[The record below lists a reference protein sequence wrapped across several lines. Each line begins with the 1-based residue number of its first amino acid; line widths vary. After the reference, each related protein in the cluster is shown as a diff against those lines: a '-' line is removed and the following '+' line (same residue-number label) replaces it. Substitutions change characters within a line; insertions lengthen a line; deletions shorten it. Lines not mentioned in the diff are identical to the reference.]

1 MNMSLSCAHTLH
13 RTGVT
18 CTLPGTRS
26 CCAYD
31 STTPFEAPL
40 PLLLPSALCTV
51 DCAVLNGVRGYA
63 VGETR
68 VYVSS
73 LPYSWHLMPCLV
85 RVYAHLIPPRVAQ
98 CLLQSMYS
106 RGSCSSSVTFPY
118 RGKLL
123 PRETSAAFPSTSGPL
138 LPPGSGDVPLTS
150 WGHSSHHERSAAS
163 MTLSDGDTLR
173 GGYGDAQRDER
184 LSEH

>member
-85 RVYAHLIPPRVAQ
+85 RVHAHLIPPRVAR

-123 PRETSAAFPSTSGPL
+123 HRETSAAFPSAAGPL
-138 LPPGSGDVPLTS
+138 VAPGSGVRSNVAHL
-150 WGHSSHHERSAAS
+150 SAARIKVRE
-163 MTLSDGDTLR
+163 GKGALR
-173 GGYGDAQRDER
+173 WTPVYSFQ
-184 LSEH
+184 LLLVYSIPCSS